1 MLSIF
6 QFAAF
11 PGTLLTGLV
20 AGGAIAATARRYSSR
35 SSHLSPFVGGT
46 DKAAAVSTSFDLPNI
61 ESAEVSP
68 LTGPARIRGG
78 RIPLPE
84 SVANLTPDD
93 EPALVSVNAF
103 VDRLAAL
110 TLDQWL
116 DVGHRL
122 VTDHETLALRSTS
135 WAIMDATIADRRL
148 GVAAWHVRDA
158 VETTAYL
165 ASDAASRLSRRERR
179 LFAGAH
185 AAAEDA
191 ALAVLVREHL
201 SLEDFAV
208 LCKPFASPAESAL
221 SAARARVRSRR

>member
-20 AGGAIAATARRYSSR
+20 AGGAIAARARR
-35 SSHLSPFVGGT
+35 
-46 DKAAAVSTSFDLPNI
+46 
-61 ESAEVSP
+61 
-68 LTGPARIRGG
+68 RGG

-84 SVANLTPDD
+84 SVANLTPND
-93 EPALVSVNAF
+93 EPALSSVDAF
-103 VDRLAAL
+103 VDRLAEL

-122 VTDHETLALRSTS
+122 VTNQETLALRSTS

-148 GVAAWHVRDA
+148 GLAAWHARDA
-158 VETTAYL
+158 VETMAYV
-165 ASDAASRLSRRERR
+165 ASAAAPRLSRRDRR
-179 LFAGAH
+179 LFAAAH

-191 ALAVLVREHL
+191 TLAVLVRGHL
-201 SLEDFAV
+201 SPQDFAV
-208 LCKPFASPAESAL
+208 LCAPFDSTATFGFS
-221 SAARARVRSRR
+221 SRR